1 MFRKALLAA
10 MIGAISLAHAT
21 ARWNAETLAAARQ
34 QAEMELNQFLKD
46 GSGPLAKLNGSNIEQ
61 WLQSAMYDK
70 DKNYNPIK
78 DFSHLYHRKEL
89 LDKFIVNFNKNDVDD
104 PYREIALKALRA
116 SSLEISQSLADYYKD
131 TVALYGRIM
140 DNDNESVPFALKSL
154 EDFENTIVNEA
165 LAKAKDMHKKYG
177 LPLDESQIVGDG
189 RKNAQYLRD
198 TYAFYLRD
206 VEVNKKRNDKPQI
219 CLVFRYPVLPE
230 PQQDWR
236 SLISIKPED
245 EDKPAGISEPR
256 YAGNSICYVAEWDSR
271 YTVHID
277 PTLAAENH
285 LEIGGE
291 GKKED
296 VYTGNRDPMVQF
308 VNRGKTLVFD
318 ADAALTLE
326 SSNVKE
332 VKLTL
337 WQIPDTNL
345 ISKMRELIDAP
356 PGLGAEGLEQFRLPE
371 NASKIWEGSFA
382 PAKAEPNAIVQSRIA
397 FADMAGKDART
408 GMYVLIADG
417 EDVNYGEEAIMSFTV
432 TDQGFTAYQTRDGL
446 LAELRDLRSN
456 QPVAGQT
463 VVLYAQNNRILGEVK
478 TDLQGIAR
486 FSAAQINGSGSDAP
500 SHLISQHDGHLAYLR
515 VTGQGI
521 DLSDKGLSG
530 APAANETLQHWS
542 WHDRGVYRPHDTFN
556 ALWLFKTPEGKAWHD
571 SPLWLEINRPDGALV
586 HSQLLDADD
595 SGAYRYSRAIA
606 NNARLGDWRIRLSL
620 GKGGTLLVD
629 ETYRV
634 DSVIPRQ
641 IETALTVKADDKRA
655 QFDLKADWLYGAPA
669 ANMLTDGVWRIVRGD
684 FAKTYP
690 AWTGW
695 QLGRHDEAIARS
707 AEQRIAAANT
717 DADGKRHIEVPFARP
732 FDTRPQA
739 LWAMTTL
746 TAPDGSTIGAESETL
761 LPRKAPYVALKE
773 GDASVQAALV
783 NDQGE
788 AQSGELQ
795 WTLYRVERDWYWY
808 WYERDWRYEKND
820 SRHPVKSGSV
830 SADGKT
836 PASIELPLD
845 YGIYVVEVRGKD
857 RESAASLEI
866 TRGWYGTPGTNNPST
881 VTLASDQKTYKPGD
895 TATLTLEAPFDGKG
909 SVKIASRDR
918 IIANH
923 DITLK
928 NGKAQLQI
936 PWQEGWEQG
945 VWLLANAWNEKS
957 DDHNRRA
964 VGLRWLGADLAA
976 LRLEPQIKLPD
987 NPLPEQP
994 LDVEISVPG
1003 AGADTWVN
1011 VAVVDDGLYQLAA
1024 PSFSDPLAAFYGKK
1038 ILNLELYDTFGNI
1051 IRQTSAR
1058 LAALRSGA
1066 DSDKETASERAAM
1079 AGLPDLDLILVAN
1092 WSGPLKLDADGKLH
1106 YRVPLPHYNGRLR
1119 VMTAAWNADKTGSGE
1134 QTATVKAPV
1143 VAELQSPRYLS
1154 QDDSGVFTLRLHNTT
1169 GEAKKLNIALET
1181 DKLDLSDPPP
1191 AAHTLAANEAITLRY
1206 PYRSNQAG
1214 DAHIKAVISGDY
1226 SETLERRI
1234 PVRPPT
1240 LPLVRNQFRRLAA
1253 GETLEFTDLADAR
1266 LALNSGIPYHADRY
1280 QKQLA
1285 DYPLGCS
1292 EQTTGKLW
1300 GLIGAATPDRASIHE
1315 AENRLANLAHY
1326 DGAYSI
1332 WGNGE
1337 PNLWL
1342 AAYVGEA
1349 LVQLQQRELLLNP
1362 SQLTRLLQNLRANT
1376 NRSYS
1381 SDSAHDDSYAY
1392 YTLAYAGEPVR
1403 GNLLHYHRDAGDKL
1417 DRNDS
1422 LDIATALALLGE
1434 YQAASERLGG
1444 ITEKENS
1451 DSYPYSSRVSL
1462 AAHNLVRLTQLQTL
1476 WQKSVQNDPNHTADT
1491 IAKQYAEEREALT
1504 RALAHDSYLSTQELA
1519 WLVRLAT
1526 VAPKLAADTT
1536 ITVNGKTITLAEL
1549 EKSDY
1554 NGAVRI
1560 TNPGKQPLWLDAQ
1573 DFYAP
1578 AVDEAS
1584 SHGWNI
1590 ELRYETADGSTAL
1603 DPAKLPNNTDIRIT
1617 ATFTPARLDR
1627 YGSSSD
1633 LVYTYRLPAGITLSA
1648 LRDDRDDGAKTEDNN
1663 DRRREEDDGKIHYQY
1678 RENRDDRHIAAFT
1691 LHGEPRAFSYTI
1703 LGRTTRAGT
1712 WHAPGATIENM
1723 YHPEEHARQA
1733 AQTVVVE

>member
-21 ARWNAETLAAARQ
+21 ARWNEETLAAARQ

-46 GSGPLAKLNGSNIEQ
+46 GSGPLARLNDSDIAR
-61 WLQSAMYDK
+61 WLQSAEFGK
-70 DKNYNPIK
+70 DDNGNPVK
-78 DFSHLYHRKEL
+78 DFAHLKKRKAL
-89 LDKFIVNFNKNDVDD
+89 LDTLIGNFDKNDVDD

-116 SSLEISQSLADYYKD
+116 SSLEISQSLANYYED

-140 DNDNESVPFALKSL
+140 LNDDESIPFALKSL
-154 EDFENTIVNEA
+154 EDFERTVVNEA
-165 LAKAKDMHKKYG
+165 LAKAKDVHEKYG

-189 RKNAQYLRD
+189 KEKAQYLRD
-198 TYAFYLRD
+198 KYVFRLKD
-206 VEVNKKRNDKPQI
+206 VDVKKEHNDKPQI
-219 CLVFRYPVLPE
+219 CLEFSYSVLPE

-236 SLISIKPED
+236 SLISIKPVVAD
-245 EDKPAGISEPR
+245 ETVTPAVIGEAR
-256 YAGNSICYVAEWDSR
+256 YAGNTICYVAEWDSR
-271 YTVHID
+271 YTVRVA
-277 PTLAAENH
+277 PTLAAQNL
-285 LEIGGE
+285 LEMGGE
-291 GKKED
+291 GE
-296 VYTGNRDPMVQF
+296 VRENIITGDREPMLQF
-308 VNRGKTLVFD
+308 VNRGKTLLSD
-318 ADAALTLE
+318 INAALTLE
-326 SSNVKE
+326 SSNFDKIE
-332 VKLTL
+332 LSL

-345 ISKMRELIDAP
+345 AGDAHNAIDNPGNQYYDLSDHASLI
-356 PGLGAEGLEQFRLPE
+356 
-371 NASKIWEGSFA
+371 WHGSFT
-382 PAKAEPNAIVQSRIA
+382 PEKVEKNATAQSRIA
-397 FADMAGKDART
+397 FADMAGKETRT
-408 GMYVLIADG
+408 GVYVLSASAKTENNRDTDRIG
-417 EDVNYGEEAIMSFTV
+417 FTV

-456 QPVAGQT
+456 QPVAGQS

-571 SPLWLEINRPDGALV
+571 SPLWLEISRPDGAPV
-586 HSQLLDADD
+586 HSQLLEADD
-595 SGAYRYSRAIA
+595 SGVYRYSRAIA
-606 NNARLGDWRIRLSL
+606 NNARLGDWHIRLSL

-808 WYERDWRYEKND
+808 WYDSDWRYEKND

-964 VGLRWLGADLAA
+964 VGLHWLGADLTA
-976 LRLEPQIKLPD
+976 LRLEPQIKLPQ

-1038 ILNLELYDTFGNI
+1038 ILSLELYDTFGSI

-1169 GEAKKLNIALET
+1169 DQAKKLNIALET
-1181 DKLDLSDPPP
+1181 DKLGLSDQPP

-1214 DAHIKAVISGDY
+1214 DARIKAVISGDY

-1240 LPLVRNQFRRLAA
+1240 LPLVRNQFLRLAA
-1253 GETLEFTDLADAR
+1253 GETLEMPDLADAR

-1300 GLIGAATPDRASIHE
+1300 GLIGAATPDRTSIHA

-1326 DGAYSI
+1326 DGAYSL
-1332 WGNGE
+1332 WGNGHGS
-1337 PNLWL
+1337 PWL

-1349 LVQLQQRELLLNP
+1349 LVQLQQRELLQNP
-1362 SQLTRLLQNLRANT
+1362 VQLTRLLQNLRANT

-1476 WQKSVQNDPNHTADT
+1476 WQDVQNDPNHTADT
-1491 IAKQYAEEREALT
+1491 IGKQYAEEREALT

-1536 ITVNGKTITLAEL
+1536 VTVNGKTITLAEL

-1573 DFYAP
+1573 DFHAP

-1617 ATFTPARLDR
+1617 ATFTPAKLDR

-1663 DRRREEDDGKIHYQY
+1663 DRRREDDDGKIHYQY

>member
-21 ARWNAETLAAARQ
+21 ARWNEETLAAARQ

-46 GSGPLAKLNGSNIEQ
+46 RSGPLARLNDSSISS
-61 WLQSAMYDK
+61 WLESAEFGK
-70 DKNYNPIK
+70 DDNGNPVK
-78 DFSHLYHRKEL
+78 DFAHLQNRKKL
-89 LDKFIVNFNKNDVDD
+89 LDKLIGNFANNDD

-116 SSLEISQSLADYYKD
+116 SSLEISQSLADYFDD

-140 DNDNESVPFALKSL
+140 MNDDDSIPFALKSL
-154 EDFENTIVNEA
+154 EDFESRVVAGTLASAEYMREKYGIYLDVSDLDSRVTQGNK
-165 LAKAKDMHKKYG
+165 LAKA
-177 LPLDESQIVGDG
+177 E
-189 RKNAQYLRD
+189 YLRSK
-198 TYAFYLRD
+198 YAFYLKD
-206 VEVNKKRNDKPQI
+206 VDVAANQFNDKPQI
-219 CLVFRYPVLPE
+219 CLDFNYNVLPE
-230 PQQDWR
+230 PQQDWN
-236 SLISIKPED
+236 SFIHFE
-245 EDKPAGISEPR
+245 PAVTSKGR
-256 YAGNSICYVAEWDSR
+256 YFGKSICYEAAWQTNYDVR
-271 YTVHID
+271 VD
-277 PTLAAENH
+277 PTLAAQNL
-285 LEIGGE
+285 LELGGE
-291 GKKED
+291 GEMRKNIN
-296 VYTGNRDPMVQF
+296 TGDREPMLQF
-308 VNRGKTLVFD
+308 VNRGKTLLSD
-318 ADAALTLE
+318 PNAALTLE
-326 SSNVKE
+326 SSNVDK
-332 VKLTL
+332 VDLTL
-337 WQIPDTNL
+337 WQIPDNNL
-345 ISKMRELIDAP
+345 HYAGSAVYDPDSLDDDDFSYGASLIW
-356 PGLGAEGLEQFRLPE
+356 R
-371 NASKIWEGSFA
+371 GSFI
-382 PAKAEPNAIVQSRIA
+382 PEQTEKNATVQSRIA
-397 FADMAGKDART
+397 FADMAGKETRIGA
-408 GMYVLIADG
+408 YVLVAKIDG
-417 EDVNYGEEAIMSFTV
+417 KKYYYGDKRPVIGFTV

-456 QPVAGQT
+456 QPIAGQAVT
-463 VVLYAQNNRILGEVK
+463 LYAQNNRILGEVK

-486 FSAAQINGSGSDAP
+486 FSAAQINGDGSDAP

-571 SPLWLEINRPDGALV
+571 SPLWLEISRPDGALV
-586 HSQLLDADD
+586 HSQLLEADD

-739 LWAMTTL
+739 LWAITTL

-761 LPRKAPYVALKE
+761 LLRKAPYVALKE

-808 WYERDWRYEKND
+808 WYDSDWRYEKND

-964 VGLRWLGADLAA
+964 VGLHWLGADLTA
-976 LRLEPQIKLPD
+976 LRLAPQIKLPD

-1092 WSGPLKLDADGKLH
+1092 WSGPLKLDADGNVR

-1169 GEAKKLNIALET
+1169 GQAKKLNIALET

-1214 DAHIKAVISGDY
+1214 EAHIKAVISGDY
-1226 SETLERRI
+1226 NETLERRI

-1253 GETLEFTDLADAR
+1253 GETLEMPDLADAR
-1266 LALNSGIPYHADRY
+1266 LALNSGIPYYADRY
-1280 QKQLA
+1280 QRQLA
-1285 DYPLGCS
+1285 AYPLGCS

-1300 GLIGAATPDRASIHE
+1300 GLIGAATPDRASIHA

-1326 DGAYSI
+1326 DGAYSL
-1332 WGNGE
+1332 WGNGYGS
-1337 PNLWL
+1337 PWL
-1342 AAYVGEA
+1342 TAYVGEA
-1349 LVQLQQRELLLNP
+1349 LVQLQQRELLQNP
-1362 SQLTRLLQNLRANT
+1362 VQLTRLLQNLRANT

-1434 YQAASERLGG
+1434 YQAASERLNSAVA
-1444 ITEKENS
+1444 EENS
-1451 DSYPYSSRVSL
+1451 NGYLYSSSVSL
-1462 AAHNLVRLTQLQTL
+1462 TAHNLVRLMQLQTL
-1476 WQKSVQNDPNHTADT
+1476 WQSVQNDLNHTADT
-1491 IAKQYAEEREALT
+1491 IAKQYAEEREALAQ
-1504 RALAHDSYLSTQELA
+1504 ALSHARYLSTQELA

-1573 DFYAP
+1573 DFHAP

-1584 SHGWNI
+1584 NNGWNI
-1590 ELRYETADGSTAL
+1590 ELRYETADGSTTL

-1627 YGSSSD
+1627 YSTSSD

-1691 LHGEPRAFSYTI
+1691 LRGEPRAFSYTI

-1733 AQTVVVE
+1733 AQTVVVVE

>member
-21 ARWNAETLAAARQ
+21 ARWNEETLAAARQ

-46 GSGPLAKLNGSNIEQ
+46 GSGPLAKLNDSDIAR
-61 WLQSAMYDK
+61 WLKSAIYSK
-70 DKNYNPIK
+70 DENDNWVK
-78 DFSHLYHRKEL
+78 DFSHLYNRKEL
-89 LDKFIVNFNKNDVDD
+89 LNKLIRNFSNNDD

-116 SSLEISQSLADYYKD
+116 SSLEISQSLAEYYED

-140 DNDNESVPFALKSL
+140 LNDNESIPFALKSL
-154 EDFENTIVNEA
+154 EDFERAVVDEA
-165 LAKAKDMHKKYG
+165 LAKAKDMQEKYG
-177 LPLDESQIVGDG
+177 LPLDESQIVGAG
-189 RKNAQYLRD
+189 RKNAQYLREK
-198 TYAFYLRD
+198 YVFRLKD
-206 VEVNKKRNDKPQI
+206 VDVKKEHNDKPQI
-219 CLVFRYPVLPE
+219 CLEFSYSVLPE

-236 SLISIKPED
+236 SLISIKPVVAD
-245 EDKPAGISEPR
+245 ETVTPAVIGEAR
-256 YAGNSICYVAEWDSR
+256 YAGNTICYVAEWDSR
-271 YTVHID
+271 YTVRVA
-277 PTLAAENH
+277 PTLAAQNL
-285 LEIGGE
+285 LEMGGE
-291 GKKED
+291 GE
-296 VYTGNRDPMVQF
+296 VRENIITGDREPMLQF
-308 VNRGKTLVFD
+308 VNRGKTLLSD
-318 ADAALTLE
+318 TNAALTLE
-326 SSNVKE
+326 SSNFDKIE
-332 VKLTL
+332 LSL

-345 ISKMRELIDAP
+345 AGEVHNAIDDPTAYSDYS
-356 PGLGAEGLEQFRLPE
+356 LPE
-371 NASKIWEGSFA
+371 NASLIWHGSFT
-382 PAKAEPNAIVQSRIA
+382 PEKVEKNATAQSRIA
-397 FADMAGKDART
+397 FADMAGKETRT
-408 GMYVLIADG
+408 GVYVLSASAKTENNRDTDRIG
-417 EDVNYGEEAIMSFTV
+417 FTV

-456 QPVAGQT
+456 QPVAGQSVT
-463 VVLYAQNNRILGEVK
+463 LYAQNNRILGEVK

-486 FSAAQINGSGSDAP
+486 FSAAQINGDGSDAP

-571 SPLWLEINRPDGALV
+571 SPLWLEISRPDGALV
-586 HSQLLDADD
+586 HSQLLEADD

-620 GKGGTLLVD
+620 GKDGTQLVD

-669 ANMLTDGVWRIVRGD
+669 TNMLTDGVWRIVRGD

-761 LPRKAPYVALKE
+761 LPRKAPYVALKQ

-808 WYERDWRYEKND
+808 WYDSDWRYEKND

-895 TATLTLEAPFDGKG
+895 TAILTLEAPFDGKG

-964 VGLRWLGADLAA
+964 VGLHWLGADLTA
-976 LRLEPQIKLPD
+976 LRLAPQIKLPD

-1038 ILNLELYDTFGNI
+1038 ILNLELYDTFGSI

-1092 WSGPLKLDADGKLH
+1092 WSGPLKLDADGNVR

-1119 VMTAAWNADKTGSGE
+1119 VMTAAWNADKTGSSE

-1169 GEAKKLNIALET
+1169 EQTKNLNIALET
-1181 DKLDLSDPPP
+1181 DKLDLSDQPP
-1191 AAHTLAANEAITLRY
+1191 AAHTLAPDGAITLRY

-1214 DAHIKAVISGDY
+1214 DARIKAVISGDY

-1280 QKQLA
+1280 QRQLA

-1300 GLIGAATPDRASIHE
+1300 GLIGAATPDRTSIHE

-1326 DGAYSI
+1326 DGEYSL
-1332 WGNGE
+1332 WGYGHGS
-1337 PNLWL
+1337 PWL
-1342 AAYVGEA
+1342 TAYVGEA
-1349 LVQLQQRELLLNP
+1349 LVQLQQRELLQNP
-1362 SQLTRLLQNLRANT
+1362 VQLTRLLQNLRANT

-1573 DFYAP
+1573 DFHAP

-1590 ELRYETADGSTAL
+1590 ELRYETADGSTVL

-1663 DRRREEDDGKIHYQY
+1663 DRRREDDDGKIHYQY

>member
-46 GSGPLAKLNGSNIEQ
+46 GSGPLAKLNDSDIAR
-61 WLQSAMYDK
+61 WLKSAIYSK
-70 DKNYNPIK
+70 DENDNWVK
-78 DFSHLYHRKEL
+78 DFSHLYNRKEL
-89 LDKFIVNFNKNDVDD
+89 LNKLIRNFSNNDD

-116 SSLEISQSLADYYKD
+116 SSLEISQSLAEYYED

-140 DNDNESVPFALKSL
+140 LNDNESIPFALKSL
-154 EDFENTIVNEA
+154 EDFERAVVDEA
-165 LAKAKDMHKKYG
+165 LAKAKDMQEKYG
-177 LPLDESQIVGDG
+177 LPLDESQIVGAG
-189 RKNAQYLRD
+189 RKNAQYLREK
-198 TYAFYLRD
+198 YVFRLKD
-206 VEVNKKRNDKPQI
+206 VDVKKEHNDKPQI
-219 CLVFRYPVLPE
+219 CLEFSYSVLPE

-236 SLISIKPED
+236 SLISIKPVVAD
-245 EDKPAGISEPR
+245 ETVTPAVIGEAR
-256 YAGNSICYVAEWDSR
+256 YAGNTICYVAEWDSR
-271 YTVHID
+271 YTVRVA
-277 PTLAAENH
+277 PTLAAQNL
-285 LEIGGE
+285 LEMGGE
-291 GKKED
+291 GE
-296 VYTGNRDPMVQF
+296 VRENIITGDREPMLQF
-308 VNRGKTLVFD
+308 VNRGKTLLSD
-318 ADAALTLE
+318 TNAALTLE
-326 SSNVKE
+326 SSNFDKIE
-332 VKLTL
+332 LSL

-345 ISKMRELIDAP
+345 AGEVHNAIDDPTAYSDYS
-356 PGLGAEGLEQFRLPE
+356 LPE
-371 NASKIWEGSFA
+371 NASLIWHGSFT
-382 PAKAEPNAIVQSRIA
+382 PEKVEKNATAQSRIA
-397 FADMAGKDART
+397 FADMAGKETRT
-408 GMYVLIADG
+408 GVYVLSASAKTENNRDTDRIG
-417 EDVNYGEEAIMSFTV
+417 FTV

-456 QPVAGQT
+456 QPVAGQSVT
-463 VVLYAQNNRILGEVK
+463 LYAQNNRILGEVK

-486 FSAAQINGSGSDAP
+486 FSAAQINGDGSDAP

-571 SPLWLEINRPDGALV
+571 SPLWLEISRPDGALV
-586 HSQLLDADD
+586 HSQLLEADD

-620 GKGGTLLVD
+620 GKDGTQLVD

-761 LPRKAPYVALKE
+761 LPRKAPYVALKQ

-808 WYERDWRYEKND
+808 WYDSDWRYEKND

-895 TATLTLEAPFDGKG
+895 TAILTLEAPFDGKG

-964 VGLRWLGADLAA
+964 VGLHWLGADLTA
-976 LRLEPQIKLPD
+976 LRLAPQIKLPD

-1038 ILNLELYDTFGNI
+1038 ILNLELYDTFGSI

-1092 WSGPLKLDADGKLH
+1092 WSGPLKLDADGNVR

-1169 GEAKKLNIALET
+1169 EQTKNLNIALET
-1181 DKLDLSDPPP
+1181 DKLDLSDQPP
-1191 AAHTLAANEAITLRY
+1191 AAHTLAPDEAITLRY

-1214 DAHIKAVISGDY
+1214 DARIKAVISGDY

-1280 QKQLA
+1280 QRQLA

-1326 DGAYSI
+1326 DGEYSL
-1332 WGNGE
+1332 WGYGHGS
-1337 PNLWL
+1337 PWL
-1342 AAYVGEA
+1342 TAYVGEA
-1349 LVQLQQRELLLNP
+1349 LVQLQQRELLQNP
-1362 SQLTRLLQNLRANT
+1362 VQLTRLLQNLRANT

-1392 YTLAYAGEPVR
+1392 YTLAYAGEAVR

-1573 DFYAP
+1573 DFHAP

-1590 ELRYETADGSTAL
+1590 ELRYETADGSTVL

-1663 DRRREEDDGKIHYQY
+1663 DRRREDDDGKIHYQY

>member
-46 GSGPLAKLNGSNIEQ
+46 RSGPLTKLNDSSISS
-61 WLQSAMYDK
+61 WLESAEFGK
-70 DKNYNPIK
+70 DDNGNPVK
-78 DFSHLYHRKEL
+78 DFAHLKKRKAL
-89 LDKFIVNFNKNDVDD
+89 LDTLIGNFDKNDVDD

-116 SSLEISQSLADYYKD
+116 SSLEISQSLANYYED

-140 DNDNESVPFALKSL
+140 LNDDESILFALKSL
-154 EDFENTIVNEA
+154 EDFERTVVNEA
-165 LAKAKDMHKKYG
+165 LAKAKDVHEKYG

-189 RKNAQYLRD
+189 KEKAQYLRD
-198 TYAFYLRD
+198 KYVFRLKD
-206 VEVNKKRNDKPQI
+206 VDVKKEHNDKPQI
-219 CLVFRYPVLPE
+219 CLEFSYSVLPE

-236 SLISIKPED
+236 SLISIKPVVAD
-245 EDKPAGISEPR
+245 ETVTPAVIGEAR
-256 YAGNSICYVAEWDSR
+256 YAGNTICYVAEWDSR
-271 YTVHID
+271 YTVRVA
-277 PTLAAENH
+277 PTLAAQNL
-285 LEIGGE
+285 LEMGGE
-291 GKKED
+291 GE
-296 VYTGNRDPMVQF
+296 VRENIITGDREPMLQF
-308 VNRGKTLVFD
+308 VNRGKTLLSD
-318 ADAALTLE
+318 TNAALTLE
-326 SSNVKE
+326 SSNFDKIE
-332 VKLTL
+332 LSL

-345 ISKMRELIDAP
+345 AGDAHNAIDNPGNQYYDLSDHASLI
-356 PGLGAEGLEQFRLPE
+356 
-371 NASKIWEGSFA
+371 WHGSFT
-382 PAKAEPNAIVQSRIA
+382 PEKVEKNATAQSRIA
-397 FADMAGKDART
+397 FADMAGKETRT
-408 GMYVLIADG
+408 GVYVLSASAKTENNRDTDRIG
-417 EDVNYGEEAIMSFTV
+417 FTV

-463 VVLYAQNNRILGEVK
+463 VTLYAQNNRILGEVK

-530 APAANETLQHWS
+530 APAAHETLQHWS

-556 ALWLFKTPEGKAWHD
+556 ALWLFKTPEGKVWHD

-695 QLGRHDEAIARS
+695 QFGRHDEAIARS

-788 AQSGELQ
+788 AQGGELQ

-895 TATLTLEAPFDGKG
+895 TAILTLEAPFDGKG

-964 VGLRWLGADLAA
+964 VGLHWLGADLTA
-976 LRLEPQIKLPD
+976 LRLAPQIKLPD

-1092 WSGPLKLDADGKLH
+1092 WSGPLKLDADGNVR

-1169 GEAKKLNIALET
+1169 GQAKKLNIALET

-1191 AAHTLAANEAITLRY
+1191 AAHTLAVNEAITLRY

-1226 SETLERRI
+1226 NETLERRI

-1240 LPLVRNQFRRLAA
+1240 LPLVRNQFLRLAA

-1300 GLIGAATPDRASIHE
+1300 GLIGAATPDRTSIHE

-1326 DGAYSI
+1326 DGAYSL

-1349 LVQLQQRELLLNP
+1349 LVQLQQRELLQNP
-1362 SQLTRLLQNLRANT
+1362 VQLTRLLQNLRANT

-1392 YTLAYAGEPVR
+1392 YTLAYAGEAVR

-1434 YQAASERLGG
+1434 YQAANERLGG

-1476 WQKSVQNDPNHTADT
+1476 WQSVQNDPNHTADT

-1536 ITVNGKTITLAEL
+1536 VTVNGKTITLAEL

-1560 TNPGKQPLWLDAQ
+1560 TNPGNQPLWLDAQ
-1573 DFYAP
+1573 DFHAP

-1627 YGSSSD
+1627 YSTSSD

-1691 LHGEPRAFSYTI
+1691 LRGEPRAFSYTI

-1723 YHPEEHARQA
+1723 YHPEEHAHQA
-1733 AQTVVVE
+1733 AQTVVVVE

>member
-21 ARWNAETLAAARQ
+21 ARWNEETLAAARQ

-46 GSGPLAKLNGSNIEQ
+46 GSGPLAKLNDSDIAR
-61 WLQSAMYDK
+61 WLKSAIYSK
-70 DKNYNPIK
+70 DENDNWVK
-78 DFSHLYHRKEL
+78 DFSHLYNRKEL
-89 LDKFIVNFNKNDVDD
+89 LNKLIRNFSNNDD

-116 SSLEISQSLADYYKD
+116 SSLEISQSLAEYYED

-140 DNDNESVPFALKSL
+140 LNDNESIPFALKSL
-154 EDFENTIVNEA
+154 EDFERAVVDEA
-165 LAKAKDMHKKYG
+165 LAKAKDMQEKYG
-177 LPLDESQIVGDG
+177 LPLDESQIVGAG
-189 RKNAQYLRD
+189 RKNAQYLREK
-198 TYAFYLRD
+198 YVFRLKD
-206 VEVNKKRNDKPQI
+206 VDVKKEHNDKPQI
-219 CLVFRYPVLPE
+219 CLEFSYSVLPE

-236 SLISIKPED
+236 SLISIKPVVAD
-245 EDKPAGISEPR
+245 ETVTPAVIGEAR
-256 YAGNSICYVAEWDSR
+256 YAGNTICYVAEWDSR
-271 YTVHID
+271 YTVRVA
-277 PTLAAENH
+277 PTLAAQNL
-285 LEIGGE
+285 LEMGGE
-291 GKKED
+291 GE
-296 VYTGNRDPMVQF
+296 VRENIITGDREPMLQF
-308 VNRGKTLVFD
+308 VNRGKTLLSD
-318 ADAALTLE
+318 TNAALTLE
-326 SSNVKE
+326 SSNFDKIE
-332 VKLTL
+332 LSL

-345 ISKMRELIDAP
+345 AGEVHNAIDDPTAYSDYS
-356 PGLGAEGLEQFRLPE
+356 LPE
-371 NASKIWEGSFA
+371 NASLIWHGSFT
-382 PAKAEPNAIVQSRIA
+382 PEKVEKNATAQSRIA
-397 FADMAGKDART
+397 FADMAGKETRT
-408 GMYVLIADG
+408 GVYVLSASAKTENNRDTDRIG
-417 EDVNYGEEAIMSFTV
+417 FTV

-456 QPVAGQT
+456 QPVAGQSVT
-463 VVLYAQNNRILGEVK
+463 LYAQNNRILGEVK

-486 FSAAQINGSGSDAP
+486 FSAAQINGDGSDAP

-571 SPLWLEINRPDGALV
+571 SPLWLEISRPDGALV
-586 HSQLLDADD
+586 HSQLLEADD

-620 GKGGTLLVD
+620 GKDGTQLVD

-761 LPRKAPYVALKE
+761 LPRKAPYVALKQ

-808 WYERDWRYEKND
+808 WYDSDWRYEKND

-895 TATLTLEAPFDGKG
+895 TAILTLEAPFDGKG

-964 VGLRWLGADLAA
+964 VGLHWLGADLTA
-976 LRLEPQIKLPD
+976 LRLAPQIKLPD

-1038 ILNLELYDTFGNI
+1038 ILNLELYDTFGSI

-1092 WSGPLKLDADGKLH
+1092 WSGPLKLDADGNVR

-1169 GEAKKLNIALET
+1169 EQTKNLNIALET
-1181 DKLDLSDPPP
+1181 DKLDLSDQPP
-1191 AAHTLAANEAITLRY
+1191 AAHTLAPDEAITLRY

-1214 DAHIKAVISGDY
+1214 DARIKAVISGDY

-1280 QKQLA
+1280 QRQLA

-1326 DGAYSI
+1326 DGEYSL
-1332 WGNGE
+1332 WGYGHGS
-1337 PNLWL
+1337 PWL
-1342 AAYVGEA
+1342 TAYVGEA
-1349 LVQLQQRELLLNP
+1349 LVQLQQRELLQNP
-1362 SQLTRLLQNLRANT
+1362 VQLTRLLQNLRANT

-1573 DFYAP
+1573 DFHAP

-1590 ELRYETADGSTAL
+1590 ELRYETADGSTVL

-1663 DRRREEDDGKIHYQY
+1663 DRRREDDDGKIHYQY

>member
-21 ARWNAETLAAARQ
+21 ARWNAKSLAAARQ
-34 QAEMELNQFLKD
+34 QAEMELNQFLKG
-46 GSGPLAKLNGSNIEQ
+46 GSGPLTKLNDSSISS
-61 WLQSAMYDK
+61 WLESAEFGK
-70 DKNYNPIK
+70 DDNGNPVK
-78 DFSHLYHRKEL
+78 DFAHLKKRKAL
-89 LDKFIVNFNKNDVDD
+89 LDTLIGNFDKNDVDD

-116 SSLEISQSLADYYKD
+116 SSLEISQSLANYYED

-140 DNDNESVPFALKSL
+140 LNDDESIPFALKSL
-154 EDFENTIVNEA
+154 EDFERTVVNEA
-165 LAKAKDMHKKYG
+165 LAKAKDVHEKYG

-189 RKNAQYLRD
+189 KEKAQYLRD
-198 TYAFYLRD
+198 KYVFRLKD
-206 VEVNKKRNDKPQI
+206 VDVKKEHNDKPQI
-219 CLVFRYPVLPE
+219 CLEFSYSVLPE

-236 SLISIKPED
+236 SLISIKPVVAD
-245 EDKPAGISEPR
+245 ETVTPAVIGEAR
-256 YAGNSICYVAEWDSR
+256 YAGNTICYVAEWDSR
-271 YTVHID
+271 YTVRVA
-277 PTLAAENH
+277 PTLAAQNL
-285 LEIGGE
+285 LEMGGE
-291 GKKED
+291 GE
-296 VYTGNRDPMVQF
+296 VRENIITGDREPMLQF
-308 VNRGKTLVFD
+308 VNRGKTLLSD
-318 ADAALTLE
+318 TNAALTLE
-326 SSNVKE
+326 SSNFDKIE
-332 VKLTL
+332 LSL

-345 ISKMRELIDAP
+345 AGDAHNAIDNPGNQYYDLSDHASLI
-356 PGLGAEGLEQFRLPE
+356 
-371 NASKIWEGSFA
+371 WHGSFT
-382 PAKAEPNAIVQSRIA
+382 PEKVEKNATAQSRIA
-397 FADMAGKDART
+397 FADMAGKETRT
-408 GMYVLIADG
+408 GVYVLSASAKTENKRDADRIG
-417 EDVNYGEEAIMSFTV
+417 FTV

-463 VVLYAQNNRILGEVK
+463 VTLYAQNNRILGEVK

-486 FSAAQINGSGSDAP
+486 FSAAQINGGGSDAP

-530 APAANETLQHWS
+530 APAANETLQHWI

-571 SPLWLEINRPDGALV
+571 SPLWLEISRPDGALV
-586 HSQLLDADD
+586 HSQLLEADD

-620 GKGGTLLVD
+620 GKDGTQLVD

-695 QLGRHDEAIARS
+695 QFGRHDEAIARS

-788 AQSGELQ
+788 AQGGELQ

-808 WYERDWRYEKND
+808 WYDSDWRYEKND

-964 VGLRWLGADLAA
+964 VGLHWLGADLTA
-976 LRLEPQIKLPD
+976 LRLEPQIKLPQ

-1092 WSGPLKLDADGKLH
+1092 WSGPLKLDADGNVR

-1169 GEAKKLNIALET
+1169 GQAKKLNIALET

-1226 SETLERRI
+1226 NETLERRI

-1253 GETLEFTDLADAR
+1253 GETLEMPDLADAR

-1300 GLIGAATPDRASIHE
+1300 GLIGAAKPDRASIHD

-1326 DGAYSI
+1326 DGAYSL
-1332 WGNGE
+1332 WGNGYGS
-1337 PNLWL
+1337 PWL
-1342 AAYVGEA
+1342 TAYVGEA
-1349 LVQLQQRELLLNP
+1349 LVQLQQRELLQNP
-1362 SQLTRLLQNLRANT
+1362 VQLTRLLQNLRANT

-1573 DFYAP
+1573 DFHAP

-1590 ELRYETADGSTAL
+1590 ELRYETADGSTVL

-1663 DRRREEDDGKIHYQY
+1663 DRRREDDDGKIHYQY

>member
-21 ARWNAETLAAARQ
+21 ARWNEETLAAARQ

-46 GSGPLAKLNGSNIEQ
+46 GSGPLAKLNDSDIAR
-61 WLQSAMYDK
+61 WLKSAIYSK
-70 DKNYNPIK
+70 DENDNWVK
-78 DFSHLYHRKEL
+78 DFSHLYNRKEL
-89 LDKFIVNFNKNDVDD
+89 LNKLIRNFSNNDD

-116 SSLEISQSLADYYKD
+116 SSLEISQSLAEYYED

-140 DNDNESVPFALKSL
+140 LNDNESIPFALKSL
-154 EDFENTIVNEA
+154 EDFERAVVDEA
-165 LAKAKDMHKKYG
+165 LAKAKDMQEKYG
-177 LPLDESQIVGDG
+177 LPLDESQIVGAG
-189 RKNAQYLRD
+189 RKNAQYLREK
-198 TYAFYLRD
+198 YVFRLKD
-206 VEVNKKRNDKPQI
+206 VDVKKEHNDKPQI
-219 CLVFRYPVLPE
+219 CLEFSYSVLPE

-236 SLISIKPED
+236 SLISIKPVVAD
-245 EDKPAGISEPR
+245 ETVTPAVIGEAR
-256 YAGNSICYVAEWDSR
+256 YAGNTICYVAEWDSR
-271 YTVHID
+271 YTVRVA
-277 PTLAAENH
+277 PTLAAQNL
-285 LEIGGE
+285 LEMGGE
-291 GKKED
+291 GE
-296 VYTGNRDPMVQF
+296 VRENIITGDREPMLQF
-308 VNRGKTLVFD
+308 VNRGKTLLSD
-318 ADAALTLE
+318 TNAALTLE
-326 SSNVKE
+326 SSNFDKIE
-332 VKLTL
+332 LSL

-345 ISKMRELIDAP
+345 AGEVHNAIDDPTAYSDYS
-356 PGLGAEGLEQFRLPE
+356 LPE
-371 NASKIWEGSFA
+371 NASLIWHGSFT
-382 PAKAEPNAIVQSRIA
+382 PEKVEKNATAQSRIA
-397 FADMAGKDART
+397 FADMAGKETRT
-408 GMYVLIADG
+408 GVYVLSASAKTENNRDTDRIG
-417 EDVNYGEEAIMSFTV
+417 FTV

-456 QPVAGQT
+456 QPVAGQSVT
-463 VVLYAQNNRILGEVK
+463 LYAQNNRILGEVK

-486 FSAAQINGSGSDAP
+486 FSAAQINGDGSDAP

-571 SPLWLEINRPDGALV
+571 SPLWLEISRPDGALV
-586 HSQLLDADD
+586 HSQLLEADD

-620 GKGGTLLVD
+620 GKDGTQLVD

-761 LPRKAPYVALKE
+761 LPRKAPYVALKQ

-808 WYERDWRYEKND
+808 WYDSDWRYEKND

-895 TATLTLEAPFDGKG
+895 TAILTLEAPFDGKG

-964 VGLRWLGADLAA
+964 VGLHWLGADLTA
-976 LRLEPQIKLPD
+976 LRLAPQIKLPD

-1038 ILNLELYDTFGNI
+1038 ILNLELYDTFGSI

-1092 WSGPLKLDADGKLH
+1092 WSGPLKLDADGNVR

-1169 GEAKKLNIALET
+1169 EQTKNLNIALET
-1181 DKLDLSDPPP
+1181 DKLDLSDQPP
-1191 AAHTLAANEAITLRY
+1191 AAHTLAPDEAITLRY

-1214 DAHIKAVISGDY
+1214 DARIKAVISGDY

-1280 QKQLA
+1280 QRQLA

-1326 DGAYSI
+1326 DGEYSL
-1332 WGNGE
+1332 WGYGHGS
-1337 PNLWL
+1337 PWL
-1342 AAYVGEA
+1342 TAYVGEA
-1349 LVQLQQRELLLNP
+1349 LVQLQQRELLQNP
-1362 SQLTRLLQNLRANT
+1362 VQLTRLLQNLRANT

-1573 DFYAP
+1573 DFHAP

-1590 ELRYETADGSTAL
+1590 ELRYETADGSTVL

-1663 DRRREEDDGKIHYQY
+1663 DRRREDDDGKIHYQY
-1678 RENRDDRHIAAFT
+1678 RENRDNRHIAAFT

>member
-21 ARWNAETLAAARQ
+21 ARWNAESLAAARQ

-46 GSGPLAKLNGSNIEQ
+46 GSGPLAKLNDSDIAR
-61 WLQSAMYDK
+61 WLKSAIYSK
-70 DKNYNPIK
+70 DENDNWVK
-78 DFSHLYHRKEL
+78 DFAHLYNRKEL
-89 LDKFIVNFNKNDVDD
+89 LNKLIRNFSNNDD

-116 SSLEISQSLADYYKD
+116 SSLEISQSLAEYYEN

-140 DNDNESVPFALKSL
+140 LNDNESIPFALKSL
-154 EDFENTIVNEA
+154 EGFEETVVNEA
-165 LAKAKDMHKKYG
+165 LAKAKDMQEKYG
-177 LPLDESQIVGDG
+177 LPLDESQIVGAG
-189 RKNAQYLRD
+189 RKNAQYLREK
-198 TYAFYLRD
+198 YVFRLKD
-206 VEVNKKRNDKPQI
+206 VDVKKEHNDKPQI
-219 CLVFRYPVLPE
+219 CLEFSYPVLPE

-236 SLISIKPED
+236 SLISINPVVAD
-245 EDKPAGISEPR
+245 EMVTPAVIGEAR
-256 YAGNSICYVAEWDSR
+256 YAGNTICYVAEWDSR
-271 YTVHID
+271 YTVRVA
-277 PTLAAENH
+277 PTLAAQNL
-285 LEIGGE
+285 LEMGGE
-291 GKKED
+291 GE
-296 VYTGNRDPMVQF
+296 VRENIITGDREPMLQF
-308 VNRGKTLVFD
+308 VNRGKTLLSDTNV
-318 ADAALTLE
+318 ALTLE
-326 SSNVKE
+326 SSNFDKIE
-332 VKLTL
+332 LSL

-345 ISKMRELIDAP
+345 AGEVHNAIDDPTAYSDYS
-356 PGLGAEGLEQFRLPE
+356 LPE
-371 NASKIWEGSFA
+371 NASLIWHGSFT
-382 PAKAEPNAIVQSRIA
+382 PEKVEKNATAQSRIA
-397 FADMAGKDART
+397 FADMAGKETRT
-408 GMYVLIADG
+408 GVYVLSASAKTENNRDTDRIG
-417 EDVNYGEEAIMSFTV
+417 FTV

-456 QPVAGQT
+456 QPVAGQSVT
-463 VVLYAQNNRILGEVK
+463 LYAQNNRILGEVK

-486 FSAAQINGSGSDAP
+486 FSAAQINGGGSDAP

-530 APAANETLQHWS
+530 APVPNETLQHWS
-542 WHDRGVYRPHDTFN
+542 WHDRGIYRPHDTFN

-571 SPLWLEINRPDGALV
+571 SPLWLEISRPDGALV
-586 HSQLLDADD
+586 HSQLLEADD

-606 NNARLGDWRIRLSL
+606 NNARLGDWHIRLSL

-669 ANMLTDGVWRIVRGD
+669 ANMLTDGAWRIVRGD

-695 QLGRHDEAIARS
+695 QFGRHDEAIARS

-808 WYERDWRYEKND
+808 WYDSDWRYEKND

-895 TATLTLEAPFDGKG
+895 TAILTLEAPFDGKG

-964 VGLRWLGADLAA
+964 VGLHWLGADLAA
-976 LRLEPQIKLPD
+976 LRLEPQIKLPQS
-987 NPLPEQP
+987 PLPEQP

-1092 WSGPLKLDADGKLH
+1092 WSGPLKLDADGNVR

-1214 DAHIKAVISGDY
+1214 DARIKAVISGDY

-1240 LPLVRNQFRRLAA
+1240 LPLVRNQFLRLAA
-1253 GETLEFTDLADAR
+1253 GETLEMPDLADAR

-1300 GLIGAATPDRASIHE
+1300 GLIGAATPDRTSIHA

-1326 DGAYSI
+1326 DGAYSL

-1349 LVQLQQRELLLNP
+1349 LVQLQQRELLQNP
-1362 SQLTRLLQNLRANT
+1362 VQLTRLLQNLRANT

-1392 YTLAYAGEPVR
+1392 YTLAYAGEAVR

-1476 WQKSVQNDPNHTADT
+1476 WQSVQNDPNHTADT

-1536 ITVNGKTITLAEL
+1536 VTVNGKTITLAEL

-1573 DFYAP
+1573 DFHAP

-1627 YGSSSD
+1627 YSTSSD

-1648 LRDDRDDGAKTEDNN
+1648 LREDRDDGAKTEDNN
-1663 DRRREEDDGKIHYQY
+1663 DRRREDDDGKIHYQY

>member
-1 MFRKALLAA
+1 MFRRTLLAA

-21 ARWNAETLAAARQ
+21 ARWNEESLAAARQ

-46 GSGPLAKLNGSNIEQ
+46 GSGPLTKLNDSRISS
-61 WLQSAMYDK
+61 WLESAEFGK
-70 DKNYNPIK
+70 DDNGNPVK
-78 DFSHLYHRKEL
+78 DFAHLKKRKAL
-89 LDKFIVNFNKNDVDD
+89 LDTLIGNFDKNDVDD

-116 SSLEISQSLADYYKD
+116 SSLEISQSLPDYYED
-131 TVALYGRIM
+131 TVSLYGRIM
-140 DNDNESVPFALKSL
+140 LNDNDSIPFALKAL
-154 EDFENTIVNEA
+154 DKFEAQVVNEA
-165 LAKAKDMHKKYG
+165 LSNATAMHEQYG
-177 LPLDESQIVGDG
+177 IPLDESQIIGDG
-189 RKNAQYLRD
+189 RKNAQYLREK
-198 TYAFYLRD
+198 YAFRLNN
-206 VEVNKKRNDKPQI
+206 VEVKKEYNDKPQI
-219 CLVFRYPVLPE
+219 CLEFNYPVLPE
-230 PQQDWR
+230 PQQEWR
-236 SLISIKPED
+236 SLISIKPVVAD
-245 EDKPAGISEPR
+245 ETITPTAISEAR
-256 YAGNSICYVAEWDSR
+256 YAGNTICYVAEWGQYVVR
-271 YTVHID
+271 VE
-277 PTLAAENH
+277 PTLAAQNY
-285 LEIGGE
+285 LEIGSE
-291 GKKED
+291 EKIENI
-296 VYTGNRDPMVQF
+296 YTGDRDPMLQF
-308 VNRGKTLVFD
+308 AHRGKTLALD
-318 ADAALTLE
+318 TDAALTLE
-326 SSNVKE
+326 SNNFDKID
-332 VKLTL
+332 LTL

-345 ISKMRELIDAP
+345 AGDAHNAIDNPGNQYYDLSDHASLIW
-356 PGLGAEGLEQFRLPE
+356 
-371 NASKIWEGSFA
+371 SGSFK
-382 PAKAEPNAIVQSRIA
+382 PEKAEKNTTVQSRIA
-397 FADMAGKDART
+397 FADMAGKETRT
-408 GMYVLIADG
+408 GAYVLSASAETENNRDSDRIG
-417 EDVNYGEEAIMSFTV
+417 FTV
-432 TDQGFTAYQTRDGL
+432 TDQGLTAYQTRDGL

-456 QPVAGQT
+456 QPVAGQAVT
-463 VVLYAQNNRILGEVK
+463 LYAQNNRILGEVE

-486 FSAAQINGSGSDAP
+486 FSAAQINGDGSDAP

-530 APAANETLQHWS
+530 APVPNETLQHWS

-641 IETALTVKADDKRA
+641 IETALTVKTDDKRA

-788 AQSGELQ
+788 AQGGELQ
-795 WTLYRVERDWYWY
+795 WTLYRVERDWSWS

-964 VGLRWLGADLAA
+964 VGLHWLGADLAA
-976 LRLEPQIKLPD
+976 LRLEPQIKLPQ

-1038 ILNLELYDTFGNI
+1038 ILNLELYDTFGSI

-1079 AGLPDLDLILVAN
+1079 TGLPDLDLILVAN
-1092 WSGPLKLDADGKLH
+1092 WSGPLKLDADGNVR

-1181 DKLDLSDPPP
+1181 DKLDLSDQPP

-1214 DAHIKAVISGDY
+1214 EARIKAVISGDY

-1253 GETLEFTDLADAR
+1253 GETLEIPDLADAR

-1300 GLIGAATPDRASIHE
+1300 GLIGAATPDRTSIHE
-1315 AENRLANLAHY
+1315 AENRLTNLAHY
-1326 DGAYSI
+1326 DGAYSL
-1332 WGNGE
+1332 WGNGYGS
-1337 PNLWL
+1337 PWL
-1342 AAYVGEA
+1342 TAYVGEA
-1349 LVQLQQRELLLNP
+1349 LVQLQQRELLQNP
-1362 SQLTRLLQNLRANT
+1362 VQLTRLLQNLRANT

-1434 YQAASERLGG
+1434 YQAASERLA
-1444 ITEKENS
+1444 TVAAAEDS
-1451 DSYPYSSRVSL
+1451 DSYSYSSTASL

-1476 WQKSVQNDPNHTADT
+1476 WQSVSNDPRNTAD
-1491 IAKQYAEEREALT
+1491 IIGKQYAEAREALAQ
-1504 RALAHDSYLSTQELA
+1504 ALSHNRYLSTQELA

-1526 VAPKLAADTT
+1526 VAPKLAEN
-1536 ITVNGKTITLAEL
+1536 TVVEINGKTTTLAKLSET
-1549 EKSDY
+1549 DY
-1554 NGAVRI
+1554 NGALRI
-1560 TNPGKQPLWLDAQ
+1560 TNPGEQTLWLDAQ
-1573 DFYAP
+1573 DFHAP
-1578 AVDEAS
+1578 AAEEAS
-1584 SHGWNI
+1584 NNGWSI
-1590 ELRYETADGSTAL
+1590 DLRYESADGKVL
-1603 DPAKLPNNTDIRIT
+1603 DPGKLPNNTDIRIT
-1617 ATFTPARLDR
+1617 ATFTPHLER
-1627 YGSSSD
+1627 YASSSD

-1648 LRDDRDDGAKTEDNN
+1648 LREDRDDGAKAEDNN
-1663 DRRREEDDGKIHYQY
+1663 DDRRRDNDSEIRYQY

-1691 LHGEPRAFSYTI
+1691 LRGEPKAFHYTI
-1703 LGRTTRAGT
+1703 FGRTTRAGT
-1712 WHAPGATIENM
+1712 WHAPGATLENM

>member
-46 GSGPLAKLNGSNIEQ
+46 GSGPLAKLNDSDIAR
-61 WLQSAMYDK
+61 WLKSAIYSK
-70 DKNYNPIK
+70 DENDNWVK
-78 DFSHLYHRKEL
+78 DFSHLYNRKEL
-89 LDKFIVNFNKNDVDD
+89 LNKLIRNFSNNDD

-116 SSLEISQSLADYYKD
+116 SSLEISQSLAEYYED

-140 DNDNESVPFALKSL
+140 LNDNESIPFALKSL
-154 EDFENTIVNEA
+154 EDFERAVVDEA
-165 LAKAKDMHKKYG
+165 LAKAKDMQEKYG
-177 LPLDESQIVGDG
+177 LPLDESQIVGAG
-189 RKNAQYLRD
+189 RKNAQYLREK
-198 TYAFYLRD
+198 YVFRLKD
-206 VEVNKKRNDKPQI
+206 VDVKKEHNDKPQI
-219 CLVFRYPVLPE
+219 CLEFSYSVLPE

-236 SLISIKPED
+236 SLISIKPVVAD
-245 EDKPAGISEPR
+245 ETVTPAVIGEAR
-256 YAGNSICYVAEWDSR
+256 YAGNTICYVAEWDSR
-271 YTVHID
+271 YTVRVA
-277 PTLAAENH
+277 PTLAAQNL
-285 LEIGGE
+285 LEMGGE
-291 GKKED
+291 GE
-296 VYTGNRDPMVQF
+296 VRENIITGDREPMLQF
-308 VNRGKTLVFD
+308 VNRGKTLLSD
-318 ADAALTLE
+318 TNAALTLE
-326 SSNVKE
+326 SSNFDKIE
-332 VKLTL
+332 LSL

-345 ISKMRELIDAP
+345 AGEVHNAIDDPTAYSDYS
-356 PGLGAEGLEQFRLPE
+356 LPE
-371 NASKIWEGSFA
+371 NASLIWHGSFT
-382 PAKAEPNAIVQSRIA
+382 PEKVEKNATAQSRIA
-397 FADMAGKDART
+397 FADMAGKETRT
-408 GMYVLIADG
+408 GVYVLSASAKTENNRDTDRIG
-417 EDVNYGEEAIMSFTV
+417 FTV

-456 QPVAGQT
+456 QPVAGQSVT
-463 VVLYAQNNRILGEVK
+463 LYAQNNRILGEVK

-486 FSAAQINGSGSDAP
+486 FSAAQINGDGSDAP

-571 SPLWLEINRPDGALV
+571 SPLWLEISRPDGALV
-586 HSQLLDADD
+586 HSQLLEADD

-620 GKGGTLLVD
+620 GKDGTQLVD

-761 LPRKAPYVALKE
+761 LPRKAPYVALKQ

-808 WYERDWRYEKND
+808 WYDSDWRYEKND

-895 TATLTLEAPFDGKG
+895 TAILTLEAPFDGKG

-964 VGLRWLGADLAA
+964 VGLHWLGAGLTA
-976 LRLEPQIKLPD
+976 LRLAPQIKLPD

-1038 ILNLELYDTFGNI
+1038 ILNLELYDTFGSI

-1092 WSGPLKLDADGKLH
+1092 WSGPLKLDADGNVR

-1169 GEAKKLNIALET
+1169 EQTKNLNIALET
-1181 DKLDLSDPPP
+1181 DKLDLSDQPP
-1191 AAHTLAANEAITLRY
+1191 AAHTLAPDEAITLRY

-1214 DAHIKAVISGDY
+1214 DARIKAVISGDY

-1280 QKQLA
+1280 QRQLA

-1326 DGAYSI
+1326 DGEYSL
-1332 WGNGE
+1332 WGYGHGS
-1337 PNLWL
+1337 PWL
-1342 AAYVGEA
+1342 TAYVGEA
-1349 LVQLQQRELLLNP
+1349 LVQLQQRELLQNP
-1362 SQLTRLLQNLRANT
+1362 VQLTRLLQNLRANT

-1573 DFYAP
+1573 DFHAP

-1590 ELRYETADGSTAL
+1590 ELRYETADGSTVL

-1663 DRRREEDDGKIHYQY
+1663 DRRREDDDGKIHYQY

>member
-46 GSGPLAKLNGSNIEQ
+46 RSGPLTKLNDSSISS
-61 WLQSAMYDK
+61 WLESAEFGK
-70 DKNYNPIK
+70 DDNGNPVK
-78 DFSHLYHRKEL
+78 DFAHLKKRKAL
-89 LDKFIVNFNKNDVDD
+89 LDTLIGNFDKNDVDD

-116 SSLEISQSLADYYKD
+116 SSLEISQSLANYYED

-140 DNDNESVPFALKSL
+140 LNDDESILFALKSL
-154 EDFENTIVNEA
+154 EDFERTVVNEA
-165 LAKAKDMHKKYG
+165 LAKAKDVHEKYG

-189 RKNAQYLRD
+189 KEKAQYLRD
-198 TYAFYLRD
+198 KYVFRLKD
-206 VEVNKKRNDKPQI
+206 VDVKKEHNDKPQI
-219 CLVFRYPVLPE
+219 CLEFSYSVLPE

-236 SLISIKPED
+236 SLISIKPVVAD
-245 EDKPAGISEPR
+245 ETVTPAVIGEAR
-256 YAGNSICYVAEWDSR
+256 YAGNTICYVAEWDSR
-271 YTVHID
+271 YTVRVA
-277 PTLAAENH
+277 PTLAAQNL
-285 LEIGGE
+285 LEMGGE
-291 GKKED
+291 GE
-296 VYTGNRDPMVQF
+296 VRENIITGDREPMLQF
-308 VNRGKTLVFD
+308 VNRGKTLLSD
-318 ADAALTLE
+318 TNAALTLE
-326 SSNVKE
+326 SSNFDKIE
-332 VKLTL
+332 LSL

-345 ISKMRELIDAP
+345 AGDAHNAIDNPGNQYYDLSDHASLI
-356 PGLGAEGLEQFRLPE
+356 
-371 NASKIWEGSFA
+371 WYGSFT
-382 PAKAEPNAIVQSRIA
+382 PEKVEKNATAQSRIA
-397 FADMAGKDART
+397 FADMAGKETRT
-408 GMYVLIADG
+408 GVYVLSASAKTENNRDTDRIG
-417 EDVNYGEEAIMSFTV
+417 FTV

-463 VVLYAQNNRILGEVK
+463 VTLYAQNNRILGEVK

-530 APAANETLQHWS
+530 APAAHETLQHWS

-556 ALWLFKTPEGKAWHD
+556 ALWLFKTPEGKVWHD

-695 QLGRHDEAIARS
+695 QFGRHDEAIARS

-788 AQSGELQ
+788 AQGGELQ

-895 TATLTLEAPFDGKG
+895 TAILTLEAPFDGKG

-964 VGLRWLGADLAA
+964 VGLHWLGADLTA
-976 LRLEPQIKLPD
+976 LRLAPQIKLPD

-1092 WSGPLKLDADGKLH
+1092 WSGPLKLDADGNVR

-1169 GEAKKLNIALET
+1169 GQAKKLNIALET

-1191 AAHTLAANEAITLRY
+1191 AAHTLAVNEAITLRY

-1226 SETLERRI
+1226 NETLERRI

-1240 LPLVRNQFRRLAA
+1240 LPLVRNQFLRLAA

-1300 GLIGAATPDRASIHE
+1300 GLIGAATPDRTSIHE

-1326 DGAYSI
+1326 DGAYSL

-1349 LVQLQQRELLLNP
+1349 LVQLQQRELLQNP
-1362 SQLTRLLQNLRANT
+1362 VQLTRLLQNLRANT

-1392 YTLAYAGEPVR
+1392 YTLAYAGEAVR

-1434 YQAASERLGG
+1434 YQAANERLGG

-1476 WQKSVQNDPNHTADT
+1476 WQSVQNDPNHTADT

-1573 DFYAP
+1573 DFHAP

-1590 ELRYETADGSTAL
+1590 ELRYETADGSTTL

-1627 YGSSSD
+1627 YSTSSD

-1691 LHGEPRAFSYTI
+1691 LRGEPRAFSYTI

-1723 YHPEEHARQA
+1723 YHPEEHAHQA
-1733 AQTVVVE
+1733 AQTVVVVE